1 MLRPDPAF
9 LTSALLALSVVAS
22 AQQAKE
28 ASAPS
33 LAETRDTN
41 LSAYVELLRAD
52 VRGQKIAILT
62 EVMEFT
68 ESEDAAFWPIYREYD
83 LELARLNDE
92 RVSLIKEYADNYGS
106 VTDATARVWLTGAR
120 PDESMELGLRD
131 GLRAAA
137 LDASAAMMITVAGTG
152 RANIVVSDVLAEQA
166 ATASRTPHIFT
177 RAIFLTGGSRPDRA
191 PGAGSYTRFENQP
204 HGATRPGLED
214 CRVPELAEIESKVK
228 KIVAEQLGVAESELS
243 RTT

>member
-1 MLRPDPAF
+1 MLRADPAF
-9 LTSALLALSVVAS
+9 LTSALLAFSVVAS

-106 VTDATARVWLTGAR
+106 VTDATADKLIVKALDLEGRRHALKSRVYER
-120 PDESMELGLRD
+120 VK
-131 GLRAAA
+131 AA
-137 LDASAAMMITVAGTG
+137 LSAKTAARFLQVEHQLQSIVDLQIAASLP
-152 RANIVVSDVLAEQA
+152 IV
-166 ATASRTPHIFT
+166 
-177 RAIFLTGGSRPDRA
+177 
-191 PGAGSYTRFENQP
+191 
-204 HGATRPGLED
+204 
-214 CRVPELAEIESKVK
+214 K
-228 KIVAEQLGVAESELS
+228 
-243 RTT
+243 